1 MDFRSALAF
10 PTIIAMDSIQ
20 YLRLIS
26 ICSALIVGFWFPVRL
41 IGFQPG
47 FWLEIFFDTLISVAS
62 VINAYLYFKEKNL
75 NPRTV
80 SNWMSPGLWC
90 DLVCILPFALIE
102 YVWMGHT
109 SPVLLFINLLAARHI
124 FKIKSWLDAFDG
136 LQPIVYRLAPLA
148 FTMPLLVHL
157 IACTWIALGSGS
169 SGPDPDAINEYIKAI
184 YWTFTTLTTVGYGD
198 ITAKTNLQMLF
209 CCGTQVLGVG
219 VFGFVLSN
227 VASLLSRMDA
237 AREHHMDN
245 LDRVETFMK
254 LHNIPM
260 ETKLNIRSYY
270 HYLWKV
276 RKGYQEST
284 LLNDLP
290 VKIQSDLYFHINKA
304 IIEKV
309 PFLQGASQDL
319 LEDLMNQLE
328 PRIYVPGE
336 RIFKIDEPGDALYF
350 IHSGH
355 VDILSRDNTKIV
367 TLGEG
372 AFFGEAALLS
382 EKPRNATVKA
392 TSYCDIYLLHK
403 EDFIT
408 AISLYPEFRE
418 HLEETL
424 QARAA

>member
-1 MDFRSALAF
+1 MGLL
-10 PTIIAMDSIQ
+10 Q
-20 YLRLIS
+20 YLRLLS
-26 ICSALIVGFWFPVRL
+26 IAAALVVGFWFPIRL

-47 FWLEIFFDTLISVAS
+47 FALEIFFDS
-62 VINAYLYFKEKNL
+62 VISIASIINTYLYFREKKLDPKLKANW
-75 NPRTV
+75 V
-80 SNWMSPGLWC
+80 SFWLWC
-90 DLVCILPFALIE
+90 DLLCIVPFALVEFI
-102 YVWMGHT
+102 WLGQT
-109 SPVLLFINLLAARHI
+109 TPILLYFNLVAARHV
-124 FKIKSWLDAFDG
+124 FKIKALLDAFDG

-157 IACTWIALGSGS
+157 IACAWIALGSGS
-169 SGPDPDAINEYIKAI
+169 AGPDTDGINEYVKAI

-198 ITAKTNLQMLF
+198 ITAKTNFQMLF
-209 CCGTQVLGVG
+209 TCGAEVLGVG

-254 LHNIPM
+254 LHNIPIA
-260 ETKLNIRSYY
+260 TKLNIRSYY
-270 HYLWKV
+270 HYLWKA
-276 RKGYQEST
+276 RKGYQERA

-290 VKIQSDLYFHINKA
+290 SKIQSDLFFHINKA

-309 PFLQGASQDL
+309 PFLQGAAQEL
-319 LEDLMNQLE
+319 LEDLMTQLE

-336 RIFKIDEPGDALYF
+336 RIFKIDEPGDCLYF
-350 IHSGH
+350 IHSGS
-355 VDILSRDNTKIV
+355 VDVLSRDNNVIV

-372 AFFGEAALLS
+372 AFFGEMALLS

-392 TSYCDIYLLHK
+392 KTYCDIYLLHK
-403 EDFIT
+403 DAFKN
-408 AISLYPEFRE
+408 AVSLYPDFRR

-424 QARAA
+424 LARAA

>member
-1 MDFRSALAF
+1 MDLL
-10 PTIIAMDSIQ
+10 Q
-20 YLRLIS
+20 YLRLLS
-26 ICSALIVGFWFPVRL
+26 ITAALVVGFWFPVRL
-41 IGFQPG
+41 IGFQPS
-47 FWLEIFFDTLISVAS
+47 FALEIFFDSLISVAS
-62 VINAYLYFKEKNL
+62 IINVYLYFKEKKLSPNI
-75 NPRTV
+75 R
-80 SNWMSPGLWC
+80 SNWLSLGLWC

-102 YVWMGHT
+102 YVWFGQA

-124 FKIKSWLDAFDG
+124 FKIKSLLDAFDG

-157 IACTWIALGSGS
+157 IACAWIALGSGS
-169 SGPDPDAINEYIKAI
+169 SGPDPDKFNEYIKAI

-198 ITAKTNLQMLF
+198 ITAKTNFQMLF
-209 CCGTQVLGVG
+209 ACGAQVLGVG

-254 LHNIPM
+254 LHNIPTA
-260 ETKLNIRSYY
+260 TKLNIRSYY
-270 HYLWKV
+270 HYLWKA
-276 RKGYQEST
+276 RKGYQERA

-290 VKIQSDLYFHINKA
+290 TKIQSDLFFHINKA

-309 PFLQGASQDL
+309 PFLQGASQEL

-350 IHSGH
+350 IHSGS
-355 VDILSRDNTKIV
+355 VDILSRDNNKIV
-367 TLGEG
+367 SLGEG
-372 AFFGEAALLS
+372 AFFGEMALLS
-382 EKPRNATVKA
+382 DKPRNATVKA
-392 TSYCDIYLLHK
+392 TTYCDIYLLHK
-403 EDFIT
+403 DAFNT
-408 AISLYPEFRE
+408 AIGLYPEFRE
-418 HLEETL
+418 HLVETHES
-424 QARAA
+424 RTV